1 MKLVKLI
8 TTSFVLLGL
17 SLPASAKTIVLVH
30 GAFADGSSWE
40 KIIPALRSAGHKVI
54 AVQNPLTSMADDIA
68 ATTRALDNLSEKA
81 LLVGHSYGGAVIT
94 QVGTHANVGGLV
106 YVAAFAPDENQSVQ
120 ESVANYPIP
129 PGFGEL
135 VIDKFGFATL
145 SDKGMKEYF
154 AQDVGEEQQG
164 IMLSTQGPTY
174 AGIFMTK
181 LTTAAWKTQPT
192 AYIVAENDF
201 MIQPDAQRDFAKRMK
216 ATTLSL
222 PSSHVPMISKPAE
235 VAAAILAAAELMP
248 AKNIK

>member
-1 MKLVKLI
+1 MKLMTLM
-8 TTSFVLLGL
+8 TTTIMLLGL
-17 SLPASAKTIVLVH
+17 ALPASAKTIVLVH

-68 ATTRALDNLSEKA
+68 ATTRALDNLNEKA

-94 QVGTHANVGGLV
+94 QVGNHANVGGLV
-106 YVAAFAPDENQSVQ
+106 YVAAFAPDENQTVQ
-120 ESVANYPIP
+120 ESVASYPIP

-145 SDKGMKEYF
+145 SEKGMKDYF

-164 IMLSTQGPTY
+164 IMHSTQGPTY
-174 AGIFMTK
+174 AGIFTTK
-181 LTTAAWKTQPT
+181 LTTAAWKTVPS

-201 MIQPDAQRDFAKRMK
+201 MIQPDAQRDFAKRMNAK
-216 ATTLSL
+216 TLSL
-222 PSSHVPMISKPAE
+222 PSSHVPMISKPVE

-248 AKNIK
+248 VKKSK